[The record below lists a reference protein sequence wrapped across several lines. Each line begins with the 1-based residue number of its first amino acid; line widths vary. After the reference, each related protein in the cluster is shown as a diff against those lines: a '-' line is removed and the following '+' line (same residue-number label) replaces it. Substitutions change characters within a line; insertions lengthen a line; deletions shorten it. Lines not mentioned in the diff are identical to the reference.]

1 MQEKEEDK
9 YRDRAA
15 ERRHGTTQEYN
26 LSEEA
31 AKSLTVEE
39 SKYLGG
45 DMEHTHLV
53 KGLDFALLAKMRS
66 ELEEKE
72 AAKGEDLIDNA
83 REEAAQI
90 QGTVSTRTTLGLAVR
105 KLCLN
110 DQNSGARPKLELFL
124 PGRTTFVFDLDD
136 DFGEDIPRQVSR
148 SVEDVRNRVKDKRTA
163 VIGKQVMESV
173 QTIMSYIRQ
182 GSRPVKHKVKRKE
195 KETPEKAPAAAP
207 PPAFVPDDD
216 IFDDAGTYDL
226 TMRAAEQVKEK
237 GKETR
242 RPASPPPPGM
252 PPPSMPP
259 PPQ

>member
-9 YRDRAA
+9 YRDRAL
-15 ERRHGTTQEYN
+15 ERRHGTTQEYV

-66 ELEEKE
+66 EQEEKE
-72 AAKGEDLIDNA
+72 AARGEDLIDNA

-136 DFGEDIPRQVSR
+136 DFGEDMPRQVSR

-163 VIGKQVMESV
+163 VIGKQVITPRPS
-173 QTIMSYIRQ
+173 
-182 GSRPVKHKVKRKE
+182 SRTNRTRLVPPPVLTGHVSSLLPRSWSRSRRSCR
-195 KETPEKAPAAAP
+195 TSARAPA
-207 PPAFVPDDD
+207 
-216 IFDDAGTYDL
+216 
-226 TMRAAEQVKEK
+226 Q
-237 GKETR
+237 
-242 RPASPPPPGM
+242 
-252 PPPSMPP
+252 
-259 PPQ
+259 

>member
-1 MQEKEEDK
+1 VQEKEEDK
-9 YRDRAA
+9 YRDRAL
-15 ERRHGTTQEYN
+15 ERRHGTTQEYV

-66 ELEEKE
+66 EQEEKE
-72 AAKGEDLIDNA
+72 AARGEDLIDNA

-136 DFGEDIPRQVSR
+136 DFGEDMPRQVSR

-163 VIGKQVMESV
+163 VIGKQVITPRPS
-173 QTIMSYIRQ
+173 
-182 GSRPVKHKVKRKE
+182 SRTNRTRLVPPPVLTGHVSSLLPRSWSRSRRSCR
-195 KETPEKAPAAAP
+195 TSARAPA
-207 PPAFVPDDD
+207 
-216 IFDDAGTYDL
+216 
-226 TMRAAEQVKEK
+226 Q
-237 GKETR
+237 
-242 RPASPPPPGM
+242 
-252 PPPSMPP
+252 
-259 PPQ
+259 